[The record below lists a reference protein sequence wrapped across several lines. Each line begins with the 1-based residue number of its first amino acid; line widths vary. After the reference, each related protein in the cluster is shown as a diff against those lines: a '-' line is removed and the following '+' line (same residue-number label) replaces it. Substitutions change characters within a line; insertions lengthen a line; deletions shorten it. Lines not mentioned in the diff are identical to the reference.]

1 MRIIAGELRG
11 RTIGTGKRAPE
22 GVRPTS
28 DRTRETIFNIL
39 NNIVDWNATRH
50 VADICAGMG
59 TLGFEAI
66 SRGAEHCTFI
76 EKSRK
81 TARGIAESASIL
93 GVQQQCTIINDD
105 AIRALQH
112 CSQLGNKS
120 YDIIFTDPPYA
131 LQLAGKILH
140 LLATTSLLPPNALFV
155 AETGIREHIE
165 TPVNCIVLTE
175 RALGDTR
182 LWIFQRSEE
191 EL

>member
-1 MRIIAGELRG
+1 MRIIAGQLRG

-39 NNIVDWNATRH
+39 NNIVDWDAVQN
-50 VADICAGMG
+50 VADVCAGMG

-76 EKSRK
+76 EKSKK
-81 TARGIAESASIL
+81 TARGIADSAAIL
-93 GVQQQCTIINDD
+93 SVQQQCTIINDD
-105 AIRALQH
+105 AVRALQH
-112 CSQLGNKS
+112 LAQAGNKCF
-120 YDIIFTDPPYA
+120 DIIFTDPPYA
-131 LQLAGKILH
+131 LQLAGKIFH
-140 LLATTSLLPPNALFV
+140 VIATTPIITTEGLFI

-165 TPVNCIVLTE
+165 TPENWNIVTE

-182 LWIFQRSEE
+182 LWIFQK
-191 EL
+191 L